1 MWLGEERS
9 DLHKLQAA
17 KAELSALSAKD
28 DISKSLMGGRSYE
41 DVYAEELKKYDAIL
55 NKLRDNCIFP
65 IAASVANAQ
74 PSLILRR
81 YTSRATSRC
90 RSYRE
95 RYICCV
101 TQRPN
106 ICWSE
111 ERGSFTTIVKC
122 FQGI

>member
-65 IAASVANAQ
+65 IAV
-74 PSLILRR
+74 
-81 YTSRATSRC
+81 
-90 RSYRE
+90 
-95 RYICCV
+95 
-101 TQRPN
+101 
-106 ICWSE
+106 
-111 ERGSFTTIVKC
+111 
-122 FQGI
+122 